1 MDVIKRTNFVKKLQR
16 WHIVSS
22 PPPDLKTSKFHL
34 EITLLV
40 LTVAVAILLCGQ
52 FSSFNDVDA
61 KFRSRISYYGDE
73 VADGDEFD
81 YIVVGAGAAG
91 SAVAARLA
99 LAGKHVL
106 LVEAG
111 GDPNILTK
119 IPAASLTLGR
129 SNLDWS
135 YDTLSN
141 EKSCLASKGQRCR
154 FTRGRCLGGSTSIN
168 YMMYTRGNREDYN
181 FNISGWTWEDIEPY
195 FLKYEGLQDLNL
207 LPKSSAAYHNT
218 SGVVSIGYFGDSGN
232 PWHERIVEGFTSQG
246 ERVST
251 AKAYLELKGVQK
263 NLRIAKNTQ
272 CTGVIIDENNTAR
285 GVTVSRS
292 ANETLRLY
300 AKNEV
305 VLSAGTI
312 GSAQLLMLSG
322 VGIKEHLRQFGIP
335 VKADLSVGNEM
346 SDHVLPLVN
355 IKVDHDTISALNPL
369 SIGLKGI
376 EALQWVTTRSGPM
389 TSNSLT
395 DITAFLNS
403 NCYNYTLKRL
413 VNDRPECEI
422 PNLQFIYAYIPK
434 GVINIAQALFDG
446 SVSFT
451 GEALEQTVSANE
463 QSGLIVIS
471 SVIMRPKSRGW
482 IRLASSDPLAP
493 PAIYPNYLSE
503 ESDVK
508 EMVDAIKIIEQ
519 MVETPIYKKYNA
531 SINRLKISGCPDV
544 DVNGY
549 WECYVRHMTNS
560 VYHAVGTAAIGR
572 VVDERLRVKGINNL
586 RVGDA
591 SVLPHLPRGNTAAAI
606 IAIGERLAD
615 ILLQD
620 QWLLR

>member
-1 MDVIKRTNFVKKLQR
+1 M
-16 WHIVSS
+16 HA
-22 PPPDLKTSKFHL
+22 
-34 EITLLV
+34 V
-40 LTVAVAILLCGQ
+40 LTVAAAILLCGQ
-52 FSSFNDVDA
+52 FGSSKDFDA
-61 KFRSRISYYGDE
+61 MFRSRFSYFGDDIT
-73 VADGDEFD
+73 DGDEFD

-119 IPAASLTLGR
+119 IPRASLALGN
-129 SNLDWS
+129 SFLDWS
-135 YDTLSN
+135 YDTLPN
-141 EKSCLASKGQRCR
+141 EKSCLASKGRRCR

-168 YMMYTRGNREDYN
+168 YMMYTRGHRKDYD
-181 FNISGWTWEDIEPY
+181 FNISGWTWKDIEPY

-218 SGVVSIGYFGDSGN
+218 SGVVAIGYFGDSGN
-232 PWHERIVEGFTSQG
+232 PWHKRIIDGFTSGG

-251 AKAYLELKGVQK
+251 AKAYLELEGVQR
-263 NLRIAKNTQ
+263 NLKIAKNTQ

-322 VGIKEHLRQFGIP
+322 VGLKEHLREFGIP

-355 IKVDHDTISALNPL
+355 IKVDHDAISASNPL

-376 EALQWVTTRSGPM
+376 EALQWLTTRTGPM

-395 DITAFLNS
+395 DVTAFLNS
-403 NCYNYTLKRL
+403 NCYDFTLKRL
-413 VNDRPECEI
+413 VNDRPECAI
-422 PNLQFIYAYIPK
+422 PNLQFIYAYVHK
-434 GVINIAQALFDG
+434 GVANIAQTFSD
-446 SVSFT
+446 SFLPIA
-451 GEALEQTVSANE
+451 GEVLEQTISANDE
-463 QSGLIVIS
+463 SSFIVIS
-471 SVIMRPKSRGW
+471 PVIMRPKSRGW
-482 IRLASSDPLAP
+482 MRLASSDPLVP
-493 PAIYPNYLSE
+493 PAINPNYLSE

-508 EMVDAIKIIEQ
+508 EMVEAIKIIEQ
-519 MVETPIYKKYNA
+519 MVETPTYKKYNA
-531 SINRLKISGCPDV
+531 SIHRLKISGCPDV
-544 DVNGY
+544 DKNGY

-572 VVDERLRVKGINNL
+572 VVDERLRVKGIKNL

-615 ILLQD
+615 FLLQD
-620 QWLLR
+620 QWLSR